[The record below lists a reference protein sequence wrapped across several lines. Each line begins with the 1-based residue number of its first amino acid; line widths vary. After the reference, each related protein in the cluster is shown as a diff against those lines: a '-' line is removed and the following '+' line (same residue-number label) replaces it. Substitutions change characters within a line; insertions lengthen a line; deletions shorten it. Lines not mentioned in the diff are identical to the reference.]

1 MRLIDTN
8 KCTFYTQ
15 DGLII
20 ISNKSVSPYSWW
32 RLEAE
37 NLFFDSMMMLP
48 STRVEMRQMCGK
60 HVSSDARCI
69 RKIGLWK
76 FCFVDVEHEFFLLK
90 ASIFICFH
98 CGGASF
104 TKWYWDQHLSNS
116 YQIWYTVYT
125 VTIYCIYHV
134 SIYIY
139 IYIYITEKG
148 KSNIQ
153 CSRKHTKQ
161 NFTFSP

>member
-104 TKWYWDQHLSNS
+104 TKWY
-116 YQIWYTVYT
+116 
-125 VTIYCIYHV
+125 
-134 SIYIY
+134 
-139 IYIYITEKG
+139 
-148 KSNIQ
+148 
-153 CSRKHTKQ
+153 
-161 NFTFSP
+161 